1 MTTRDDLDRRLSR
14 WLEEEGAQRSPQRL
28 VHATRERISETSQVG
43 SIRALRLR
51 LPTFGQRRR
60 LLVVM
65 AVAATAL
72 LAMWLTIG
80 GGAGSHVT
88 TTPFSTTRFL
98 PAIRL
103 GLPSNWDVGL
113 DSRGEF
119 DLRWSGGGT
128 FRYPDGTT
136 FRDGISIFRRPVAE
150 DAVQE
155 ALVRC
160 WRDLPAL
167 RDVERFDAWL
177 RKLLVNSVTEEFR
190 KRRRFETSVSVL
202 RAEPSIAD
210 TSGALADR
218 DELERGFRTLS
229 VEHRTIVILHHYLGL
244 SEAETAASLGIPAG
258 TAKSRLHYA
267 LDALRAAID
276 ADARGRG
283 RGEALA

>member
-1 MTTRDDLDRRLSR
+1 MRSDLVRQAKSGDR
-14 WLEEEGAQRSPQRL
+14 EA
-28 VHATRERISETSQVG
+28 
-43 SIRALRLR
+43 
-51 LPTFGQRRR
+51 F
-60 LLVVM
+60 
-65 AVAATAL
+65 
-72 LAMWLTIG
+72 
-80 GGAGSHVT
+80 
-88 TTPFSTTRFL
+88 
-98 PAIRL
+98 
-103 GLPSNWDVGL
+103 DVLML
-113 DSRGEF
+113 DSIDR
-119 DLRWSGGGT
+119 L
-128 FRYPDGTT
+128 Y
-136 FRDGISIFRRPVAE
+136 SIARLIAQDSTVAE

-160 WRDLPAL
+160 WRDLPSL
-167 RDVERFDAWL
+167 RDLERFDAWL

-267 LDALRAAID
+267 LDALRAALD